1 MNEGW
6 QNLEEMGSMVYTCGY
21 CGKEISSNL
30 GYEYYIANGVRFDLD
45 EVIYI
50 CHNCGSP
57 TYFDCDG
64 KQTPGNSFGS
74 VVQHLPEDIEIIYSE
89 ARKCFSVDAFT
100 SSVLCCRKLLMNISC
115 EKGAKAGES
124 FESYVNYL
132 NDNGYIPPDGKQW
145 VDKIRKLGNKATHK
159 LEIRSKEDAELAIKF
174 TSMLLKF
181 VYEFPKLLEV

>member
-6 QNLEEMGSMVYTCGY
+6 GDLEEIEPMVYTCGY

-30 GYEYYIANGVRFDLD
+30 GYEKYFYNGVN
-45 EVIYI
+45 ESIYI

-57 TYFDCDG
+57 TYFDRYG

-74 VVQHLPEDIEIIYSE
+74 VVQHLPEEIGIIYSE
-89 ARKCFSVDAFT
+89 ARECFSVDAFT

-181 VYEFPKLLEV
+181 VYEFPKLLEL